1 MKNFK
6 IKFILIFGWSLFGF
20 SILFSTMKTQ
30 LVLSNNLKEFT
41 SKLFPQGWGFFTK
54 NPRDFVLNCY
64 KIKNG
69 KLELIDISNQS
80 LKNHLG
86 FSRSARIIGYEMSI
100 IAGDIK
106 NTDWKQNSDGNIY
119 NNINDTTITINNKYL
134 FKHLTKGDYLIK
146 LNKPVPYA
154 WSKYNQEKFNP
165 FSIAKISIK

>member
-6 IKFILIFGWSLFGF
+6 IKFILVFGWTIFGLSVF
-20 SILFSTMKTQ
+20 FSTLESQ
-30 LVLSNNLKEFT
+30 LILNNNLKEFT
-41 SKLFPQGWGFFTK
+41 SKFFPQGWGFFTK
-54 NPRDFVLNCY
+54 NPRDFVLNIY

-69 KLELIDISNQS
+69 KLEPIDISNQS

-106 NTDWKQNSDGNIY
+106 NTDWKQNIDGNIY
-119 NNINDTTITINNKYL
+119 SNINDITITINNKYP
-134 FKHLTKGDYLIK
+134 FKHLTKGCYLMK
-146 LNKPVPYA
+146 LNKPIPYA
-154 WSKYNQEKFNP
+154 WSKSNQEKFNP